1 MKRLKVGTVHY
12 TLSASH
18 KPVLR
23 LSPGEKVIVETEDA
37 FGGKIRSEMDSP
49 VGKVVM
55 PWANP
60 VTGPIYV
67 EGATSGDV
75 LVVDIRGIE
84 PRSGQGATCLVP
96 GFGGLTGT
104 SSTRLLCGDLP
115 ATTKICPI
123 KDGKI
128 YFSERLILPYEPMIG
143 TIGTAP
149 ELESVSSMTPGP
161 HGGNMDCPDICVGN
175 RLLLPVYVEG
185 GLLFMGDI
193 HAVQGDGEV
202 CGVAVEIPAEITVDL
217 GLIKGARIAWPRIE
231 SRREIMAIGSAKP
244 MEDAARIAFTE
255 LILWLERDYGFDRL
269 EAYMLCTQVA
279 KVRLA
284 QMVDPL
290 YTVVAK
296 FPKKYLPKKVPEAV
310 SRPS

>member
-1 MKRLKVGTVHY
+1 VSELKRLRLGSVHY
-12 TLSASH
+12 TLSPSH
-18 KPVLR
+18 KPALR
-23 LSPGEKVIVETEDA
+23 IPPGETVVVETEDA
-37 FGGKIRSEMDSP
+37 FAGKIKSESDLP
-49 VGKVVM
+49 TEKVEM
-55 PWANP
+55 PYANP

-67 EGATSGDV
+67 EGAAKGDV
-75 LVVDIRGIE
+75 LTVEIKDIR
-84 PRSGQGATCLVP
+84 PRSSQGATCLIP

-104 SSTRLLCGDLP
+104 ASTRLLCENLP
-115 ATTKICPI
+115 AFTKVCPI
-123 KDGKI
+123 KGGEI
-128 YFSERLILPYEPMIG
+128 HFGERVVLPYQPMIG

-149 ELESVSSMTPGP
+149 ELEAISSMTPGS
-161 HGGNMDCPDICVGN
+161 HGGNMDCPDVCIGN
-175 RLLLPVYVEG
+175 RLLLPVFVEG
-185 GLLFMGDI
+185 GLLFMGDV

-202 CGVAVEIPAEITVDL
+202 CGVAVEIPAEITATV
-217 GLIKGARIAWPRIE
+217 GVVKGRKIAWPRIE
-231 SRREIMAIGSAKP
+231 SSGEIMAIGSAKP

-296 FPKKYLPKKVPEAV
+296 FPKKYLPKKGP
-310 SRPS
+310 